1 MAASSGIRIGTCSW
15 AEKSLL
21 ASGEF
26 YPKGVSSADERLRY
40 YTSNLDTVEVNSI
53 YYAIPAL

>member
-1 MAASSGIRIGTCSW
+1 MAGVSGIRIGTCSW

-26 YPKGVSSADERLRY
+26 YPKGICRAGHAMRNAVEMARL
-40 YTSNLDTVEVNSI
+40 I
-53 YYAIPAL
+53 